1 MKVYDDFLNMV
12 IEQNSDEYEGPENVV
27 FRYKTLKD
35 SNKRLKHSQKISEQQ
50 IEQLA
55 EEITKYREDQ
65 VTKMVT
71 KGGSITSTQ
80 KDLEMLEAQ
89 KEQIM
94 AMNEESAMQR
104 QSEICE
110 HGQILMAIN
119 NLYLKVSKNTNY

>member
-1 MKVYDDFLNMV
+1 MLNQQIEHKITKMKVYDDFLNMV

-80 KDLEMLEAQ
+80 KDLEMLEA
-89 KEQIM
+89 
-94 AMNEESAMQR
+94 
-104 QSEICE
+104 
-110 HGQILMAIN
+110 
-119 NLYLKVSKNTNY
+119 